1 MKKEME
7 VLKREMEA
15 REEKVAEMKKE
26 FKETETAYDG
36 LDDEEAEKPSNGRN
50 ERIVEKYHR
59 AKEDLDD
66 ARNAARDIQ
75 TQIHMAV
82 EELKRLGTPQSLT
95 IEPRYS
101 PSSPPFPL
109 IVFYFVFN
117 INLTLFFSLF

>member
-1 MKKEME
+1 MRDELK

-15 REEKVAEMKKE
+15 QKREVAAKEKKFEDAEI
-26 FKETETAYDG
+26 AYDG